1 MILREPVLQ
10 RGREQQGLGARLGR
24 KQAFG
29 LVARR
34 CSAAAIECLIE
45 ARENKLY
52 LAVEPTWEAYCHN
65 RAGIRRSTADRLI
78 HQYQEQGPSLARLN
92 SHARIRPSEYRLF
105 AAALT
110 DEGLAYNGEVIPLEL
125 EHAPQLARA
134 VDAIRGASAAE
145 TPPPDP
151 AEQSFAKAAKALET
165 AFAEFSRLH
174 TMNLDDENRLRL
186 AIALEAARDQLDNL
200 RLSTGL

>member
-1 MILREPVLQ
+1 MEQTTTEDILN
-10 RGREQQGLGARLGR
+10 LGARLGR

-34 CSAAAIECLIE
+34 CSAAEIECLIE

-52 LAVEPTWEAYCHN
+52 LAVEPTWEAYCQN
-65 RAGIRRSTADRLI
+65 RAGISRATADRLI

-92 SHARIRPSEYRLF
+92 SYTRIRPSEYRLL

-110 DEGLAYNGEVIPLEL
+110 DEGLTHNGEVIPLEL
-125 EHAPQLARA
+125 ENAPQLTRA
-134 VDAIRGASAAE
+134 VDAIRGASVAE

-151 AEQSFAKAAKALET
+151 AEQAFAKAAKALET
-165 AFAEFSRLH
+165 AFAEFTRLH

-186 AIALEAARDQLDNL
+186 AIALEAGRDQLDTL
-200 RLSTGL
+200 RISTGL